1 MGVMLEKYGSLELRI
16 SGSREELMEFWISGI
31 QEVGI
36 VKRNAGKRR
45 DAADQDRCLW

>member
-1 MGVMLEKYGSLELRI
+1 MLEKHGSLELRI

-45 DAADQDRCLW
+45 DASNRIRCLLA